1 MAKHYDKNFAP
12 IDFIYKI
19 KNYLSEEKCNL
30 FVDFYNEYKDFAK
43 NDDLNIDKILVNL
56 RKTRDKDDEE
66 LKRAEKVFETICCV
80 LYIGGLRYLRVLPC
94 ILKDLGVSW
103 LSHHIRN
110 PHRFSEKL
118 GRKGGLIYVIFLET
132 LDVDLLFKYKNKKIK
147 IKKGTLVIFPNH
159 ISYLS
164 NIFSLPN
171 SLILFN
177 HINYHT

>member
-1 MAKHYDKNFAP
+1 R
-12 IDFIYKI
+12 
-19 KNYLSEEKCNL
+19 
-30 FVDFYNEYKDFAK
+30 V
-43 NDDLNIDKILVNL
+43 
-56 RKTRDKDDEE
+56 
-66 LKRAEKVFETICCV
+66 EKVFETLAV
-80 LYIGGLRYLRVLPC
+80 FSRVGATRYLRVFPC
-94 ILKDLGVSW
+94 IFKDLGVSFS
-103 LSHHIRN
+103 SHHIRN

-177 HINYHT
+177 YINYHS